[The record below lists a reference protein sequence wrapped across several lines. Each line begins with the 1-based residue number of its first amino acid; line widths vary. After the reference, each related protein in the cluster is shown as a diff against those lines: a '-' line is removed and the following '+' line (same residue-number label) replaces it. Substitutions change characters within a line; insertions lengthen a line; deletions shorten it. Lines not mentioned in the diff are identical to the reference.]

1 MAWEHLSVSISFPLF
16 VRLHRSDSDEK
27 EASPSFSL
35 FFFFFFFL
43 LFFLFVCCYFV
54 RLVLEPKISVRRISA
69 RRMHSVGC
77 TGRGGLISTGDFL
90 GSRAKALV
98 FAVHGDP
105 ESSST
110 GPSILS
116 SDCCRFILAI
126 CLLGSGHL
134 RVAFDRRCLAWGRAV
149 LL

>member
-16 VRLHRSDSDEK
+16 VRLHRSDSDER

-35 FFFFFFFL
+35 FFFFFFFFFYFL
-43 LFFLFVCCYFV
+43 FLFVCCYF
-54 RLVLEPKISVRRISA
+54 VLEPKISVRRISA

-110 GPSILS
+110 GPSIPL
-116 SDCCRFILAI
+116 I
-126 CLLGSGHL
+126 
-134 RVAFDRRCLAWGRAV
+134 
-149 LL
+149 